1 MLACRLKQGELMP
14 VFPLDIQSYFSSFAN
29 TNKVEAAWADLC
41 GEV

>member
-1 MLACRLKQGELMP
+1 MLAFKVKQGELMP
-14 VFPLDIQSYFSSFAN
+14 VFPPEPQCYFSSFDN